1 MRRYILPIV
10 IVLSMV
16 ATPLLA
22 AVRPPLSCDEK
33 KCCHSRSTVQSHHG
47 MIGML
52 DEACQCHGVPLR
64 PCQIATD
71 PQPPQ
76 PAITVSNDRGQ
87 FQNLL
92 FMTVSVEADPDG
104 SLPEAFTRDNQGL
117 RPDHHPP
124 PIYLLACALII

>member
-1 MRRYILPIV
+1 MRHYILPIV
-10 IVLSMV
+10 IVLSLV

-33 KCCHSRSTVQSHHG
+33 KCCHPTGTMQSHHG
-47 MIGML
+47 MVGML
-52 DEACQCHGVPLR
+52 DEACQCHRIPLS
-64 PCQIATD
+64 PCQIAAD

-87 FQNLL
+87 FHNPLT
-92 FMTVSVEADPDG
+92 MKASVETDPDG
-104 SLPEAFTRDNQGL
+104 SLPEAFTRANPGL

-124 PIYLLACALII
+124 PLYLLACTLVI